1 MDRWFMSQKIRVGV
15 IGVGHIGKEHAR
27 IYSNLE
33 GVVLAGVYDIARAQA
48 EKVASKFRTRFFNSL
63 DELLKEVDAVSVA
76 SITPTHFSL
85 AKAAL
90 EMGRHVLIEKPITDN
105 PEHARLL
112 VKWAAERQLIL
123 QVGHVERYNPAFR
136 SFLEYLN
143 QPRFIEA
150 HRLSPYPERSTEI
163 GVVLD
168 LMIHDLEIILHLV
181 SAPLQSIDAVG
192 IPVLSRN
199 EDIANVRLR
208 FSNGCIANITTSRI
222 SKEKLRKIRVFQ
234 SDAYLSLDYQNQEGE
249 IYRKQENKIIREKIA
264 VRREEPLKVELESFI
279 ECARTGRKPVVGGN
293 EGANAL
299 ELAIEITRL
308 IQGSL

>member
-1 MDRWFMSQKIRVGV
+1 MNEKIRVGV

-27 IYSNLE
+27 IYSALD
-33 GVVLAGVYDIARAQA
+33 GVCLAGVYDIDRGQA
-48 EKVASKFRTRFFNSL
+48 ERIAAKYRTRSFNSL
-63 DELLKEVDAVSVA
+63 EEMWSAVDAVSVA
-76 SITPTHFSL
+76 SITPTHFDL
-85 AKAAL
+85 GRAAL
-90 EMGRHVLIEKPITDN
+90 ENGKHVLIEKPITDN
-105 PEHARLL
+105 PEHARFL
-112 VKWAAERQLIL
+112 VELAAEKRLIL
-123 QVGHVERYNPAFR
+123 QVGHVERYNPAFQ
-136 SFLEYLN
+136 SFLEYLT

-181 SAPLQSIDAVG
+181 NAPLESIDAVG
-192 IPVLSRN
+192 IPVLSRD

-208 FSNGCIANITTSRI
+208 FSGGCIANVTTSRI

-249 IYRKQENKIIREKIA
+249 IYRKDSNRIIREKIP
-264 VRREEPLKVELESFI
+264 VRREEPLKVELGSFI
-279 ECARTGRKPVVGGN
+279 DCARTGRKPIVGGD

-299 ELAIEITRL
+299 ELAIQITRL
-308 IQGSL
+308 IQKSL

>member
-1 MDRWFMSQKIRVGV
+1 MSEKIRVGV

-33 GVVLAGVYDIARAQA
+33 NVALAGVYDISRGQA

-63 DELLKEVDAVSVA
+63 DELWREVDAVSIA
-76 SITPTHFSL
+76 STTPSHFPL

-90 EMGRHVLIEKPITDN
+90 EMGKHVLIEKPITDN

-112 VKWAAERQLIL
+112 VEWAAERRLIL
-123 QVGHVERYNPAFR
+123 QVGHVERYNPAFQ
-136 SFLEYLN
+136 SLLEYLN

-208 FSNGCIANITTSRI
+208 FSNGCVANITTSRI

-249 IYRKQENKIIREKIA
+249 IYRKQEGKIIREKIA

-279 ECARTGRKPVVGGN
+279 ECARTGRKPVVGGI

-299 ELAIEITRL
+299 ELAIEITRI
-308 IQGSL
+308 IQGSV